1 MLLRCSL
8 SNPLSD
14 PILVCCVVQE
24 AVPAFWK
31 SFLGLHTQPGVR
43 RHEKVSVLVFTI
55 HAFQSLENESVRGQL
70 LPLVSLP
77 LWHSLSRG
85 RLQLELHSHPQLA
98 KHWRHAAKKVCLRS
112 TYTFPPTSLVPASVH
127 Q

>member
-1 MLLRCSL
+1 MAGFWRRFLALRSH
-8 SNPLSD
+8 
-14 PILVCCVVQE
+14 
-24 AVPAFWK
+24 AGA
-31 SFLGLHTQPGVR
+31 R
-43 RHEKVSVLVFTI
+43 RHEKVACLVFTI

-98 KHWRHAAKKVCLRS
+98 KHWRHAAKKVRPRLRGGRAG
-112 TYTFPPTSLVPASVH
+112 PLLE
-127 Q
+127 

>member
-1 MLLRCSL
+1 M
-8 SNPLSD
+8 
-14 PILVCCVVQE
+14 
-24 AVPAFWK
+24 
-31 SFLGLHTQPGVR
+31 
-43 RHEKVSVLVFTI
+43 LVFSI

-98 KHWRHAAKKVCLRS
+98 KHWRHAAKKVCLS
-112 TYTFPPTSLVPASVH
+112 FFPPSFSPLSQSCLLH
-127 Q
+127 QLRGHLCYLH